1 MRPVPPKEYALPLHA
16 ERHGTDGSP
25 ILMLH
30 GFGGSSFSWRHWIPT
45 LAENHQVWAVDLK
58 AHGSAPAPEDERYT
72 PHDHAELVYRFIIQQ
87 DLRDITIFGHSMG
100 GGIALLVAIRL
111 LETRRLKRLVL
122 VAGAAHVQ
130 RLPPFVKMARQGRLA
145 AWFFTLVPKRRLIQW
160 ILRAIVYD
168 PSTISGAQI
177 EAYAEPLRSA
187 AHRRGLIKTARDIIP
202 PDLEQLSV
210 RFPEIDVPV
219 LLIWGRH
226 DRVVPMSVGERLL
239 EELPKATLVVME
251 ECGHL
256 PPEELPKE
264 SLKIVESFLRRDV
277 LSAPSEE

>member
-1 MRPVPPKEYALPLHA
+1 VRPVPPKEYALPLHV

-30 GFGGSSFSWRHWIPT
+30 GFGGSSFSWRYWIPA

-87 DLRDITIFGHSMG
+87 DLRDMTILGHSMG

-111 LETRRLKRLVL
+111 LETSRLKRLVL
-122 VAGAAHVQ
+122 VAGAAYVQ

-145 AWFFTLVPKRRLIQW
+145 AWFCTLMPKRLLIRW

-168 PSTISGAQI
+168 PSTISSAQI

-202 PDLEQLSV
+202 PDLEQLSA
-210 RFPEIDVPV
+210 RFPEIDVPA

-226 DRVVPMSVGERLL
+226 DRVVPISVGERLL
-239 EELPKATLVVME
+239 EELPKATLEVME

-264 SLKIVESFLRRDV
+264 SLKIVESFLRGDV